1 MPNGD
6 VSHESPTSVITL
18 VTQEAA
24 QVLESAGDGPLGIKT
39 DSADRLDFVRHP
51 LRFCHFV

>member
-6 VSHESPTSVITL
+6 ISPETPTLGITV

-24 QVLESAGDGPLGIKT
+24 QLLESAGDGPLGMRTDNVFFVCIVVIK
-39 DSADRLDFVRHP
+39 FG
-51 LRFCHFV
+51 F